1 MRQNYKRLLAALVLM
16 SATQTSSVVQAEGI
30 RLVGPSGEVQSSPSY
45 AEDIE
50 RALPAPPANT
60 QPSRFFGPTGENQ
73 TLWSIASELR
83 PSRGVTVQQTLLA
96 IYRINPQ
103 AFENQN
109 IHELIPGS
117 RLRVPSLEQVQ
128 SATTAQAVAI
138 MKAHEAKLKQP
149 KPTNRATPAQ
159 RVTEQPKPQI
169 KVEPKP
175 AAKPETVAATEP
187 KPTPKTIP
195 VIPAPPVTT
204 SPQGEKQVSALKDK
218 LQGSQSELES
228 LEAKNHRLRLML
240 SEVQSEVETLKSE
253 LNDEERIRS
262 EVEKL
267 LAEERQRLAEQ
278 QRMQPSTMDKILS
291 NGWLVGLAA
300 LIPGALIA
308 LLVVMLLGR
317 RSKAKEEDAAAQEQ
331 KNVDPLAAPIGLA
344 AADELD
350 EELTLDDELFADED
364 INTQS
369 LQEEKS
375 DLEEDVFANLD
386 DEELDFNLE
395 GDDDPFADIGDDG
408 DLDVGLD
415 EFESSNNGIQV
426 NGEEKALGLE
436 EMERALD
443 EVAPELEV
451 LDDDESGFD
460 LSDDANE
467 KSDSLSDDAFAELL
481 AADEPSEELPSDT
494 VDQDML
500 DDLFAELGND
510 DFDLDTDEPELKQP
524 VSDDDFSVG
533 EASDDDI
540 DKLLAQYE
548 QPASESEVREAD
560 ANEGP
565 VLDENSTEL
574 LDELIDFDEDDTDEF
589 DPLNELEAISGFEGD
604 DSIEELDADSTDLL
618 DELIDDVTSELDEET
633 EADLDPFDD
642 LIREDESPEQ
652 NKSEEEELL
661 KSLGFGESDA
671 DEKPSPVVESEQT
684 HEDQDIESGLDIDA
698 LLSESQ
704 PDTQQAVED
713 QPLTEPEATSE
724 PFSSDEFL
732 GDLEDLSPENDPL
745 MSELDDLFES
755 DSEELLPTEQEKA
768 DFSAELDALFD
779 SEDDLPQQVEKT
791 QAEIEEASSLQ
802 QEATDTD
809 STQEPSVES
818 DAEVQPHV
826 EQEEDIPAFT
836 PTPNTIE
843 NEFGV
848 PQEEDWLLDEPE
860 LEPETES
867 TNDSEEEF
875 NFDELDLPEFSEE
888 DALASMAGE
897 PALET
902 SESVESE
909 QVEAGLPTESEDEFN
924 FDELDLPEFSEEDA
938 LASMADE
945 PELETSE
952 SVKPEQVEADLSA
965 ESEEEFNFDELDLP
979 EFSEEDALVSMAGEP
994 ALETSESVKPEQVE
1008 ADLPTESE
1016 EEFNFDELDL
1026 PEFSEEDA
1034 LASMAGGPA
1043 LETSE
1048 SVEPEQVEADLPT
1061 ESEDEFN
1068 FDELDLPEFSEEDA
1082 LASMTDEP
1090 ELETSESV
1098 EPEQVEAD
1106 LPTESEDEF
1115 NFDELD
1121 LPEFSEEDALASM
1134 ADEPELETSESVE
1147 PEQVEADLP
1156 AESEDEFNFDELDL
1170 PEFSEEDALASMVD
1184 EPELETSESIELE
1197 QVEADLPTESE
1208 EEFNFDELD
1217 LPEFSEEDAL
1227 ASMEEEP
1234 ELPSSE
1240 TADIEPISGEDE
1252 ELSFDDQ
1259 DLPEFNEEDVLA
1271 SMNEG
1276 ASGSPKVE
1284 AETSRPA
1291 IQADNDH
1298 DALFEVFAQQ
1308 NGFDTD
1314 PEVQPTAT
1322 EGEPLSNLDDESS
1335 MANLLAEDA
1344 NSEVFEGKLDSDTIA
1359 SAGMDFETMLDV
1371 GDDWDGFKPAADNV
1385 SSTEE
1390 VPEDQR
1396 DVWNS
1401 SDALSQPEIAQ
1412 ENWAEQSDLDDF
1424 DPKKNQFMTI
1434 DELMAQVDR
1443 EGGEFEEEDLKLDV
1457 GLNEFP
1463 DVIGE
1468 IGDIDVDSNAE
1479 AAGKLDLA
1487 KIYLE
1492 MNDSQGAI
1500 KLLEE
1505 AIVYGEDDIRRE
1517 AKSLIDAINGR

>member
-175 AAKPETVAATEP
+175 AAKRETVAATEP

-228 LEAKNHRLRLML
+228 LEEKNHRLRLML

-331 KNVDPLAAPIGLA
+331 QNVDPLAAPIGLA

-460 LSDDANE
+460 LSDDTNE

-671 DEKPSPVVESEQT
+671 GEKPSSVVESEQT
-684 HEDQDIESGLDIDA
+684 HEDPDIESGLDIDA

-704 PDTQQAVED
+704 PDTQQAAEE
-713 QPLTEPEATSE
+713 QALTEPEAASE

-791 QAEIEEASSLQ
+791 QTEIEEASSLQ

-902 SESVESE
+902 SESVE
-909 QVEAGLPTESEDEFN
+909 
-924 FDELDLPEFSEEDA
+924 
-938 LASMADE
+938 
-945 PELETSE
+945 
-952 SVKPEQVEADLSA
+952 PEQIEADLPA

-979 EFSEEDALVSMAGEP
+979 EFSEEDALASMAGEP
-994 ALETSESVKPEQVE
+994 ALETSESVEPEQIEADLPAESEEEFNFDELDLPEFSEEDALASMSDEPELETSESVKPEQVEADLPAESEEEFNFDELDLPEFSEEDALASMTDEPELETSESVEPEQVE

-1034 LASMAGGPA
+1034 LASMAG
-1043 LETSE
+1043 
-1048 SVEPEQVEADLPT
+1048 EPT
-1061 ESEDEFN
+1061 
-1068 FDELDLPEFSEEDA
+1068 
-1082 LASMTDEP
+1082 
-1090 ELETSESV
+1090 LETSESV

-1156 AESEDEFNFDELDL
+1156 A
-1170 PEFSEEDALASMVD
+1170 
-1184 EPELETSESIELE
+1184 
-1197 QVEADLPTESE
+1197 ESE

-1276 ASGSPKVE
+1276 APESPKVE

-1314 PEVQPTAT
+1314 PEVQSTAT

>member
-128 SATTAQAVAI
+128 SVTTAQAVAI

-159 RVTEQPKPQI
+159 GVTEQPKPQI
-169 KVEPKP
+169 KVEPKS
-175 AAKPETVAATEP
+175 ATKPETVAATEP

-228 LEAKNHRLRLML
+228 LEEKNHRLRLML

-317 RSKAKEEDAAAQEQ
+317 RSKAKEEEAAAQEQ
-331 KNVDPLAAPIGLA
+331 QNVDPLAAPIGLA

-364 INTQS
+364 INAQS

-661 KSLGFGESDA
+661 KSLGFGEPDA
-671 DEKPSPVVESEQT
+671 DEKPSPVVGSEQT

-713 QPLTEPEATSE
+713 QPLTEPEAASE

-791 QAEIEEASSLQ
+791 QTEIEEASSLQ

-867 TNDSEEEF
+867 TNDSEDEF

-909 QVEAGLPTESEDEFN
+909 QVEAGLPTESEEEFN

-952 SVKPEQVEADLSA
+952 SVKPEQVEADL
-965 ESEEEFNFDELDLP
+965 
-979 EFSEEDALVSMAGEP
+979 
-994 ALETSESVKPEQVE
+994 
-1008 ADLPTESE
+1008 PTESE
-1016 EEFNFDELDL
+1016 E
-1026 PEFSEEDA
+1026 
-1034 LASMAGGPA
+1034 
-1043 LETSE
+1043 
-1048 SVEPEQVEADLPT
+1048 
-1061 ESEDEFN
+1061 EFN

-1276 ASGSPKVE
+1276 ASESPKVE

>member
-169 KVEPKP
+169 KVEPKS
-175 AAKPETVAATEP
+175 ATKPETVAATEP

-228 LEAKNHRLRLML
+228 LEEKNHRLRLML

-317 RSKAKEEDAAAQEQ
+317 RSKAKEEEAAAQEQ
-331 KNVDPLAAPIGLA
+331 QNVDPLAAPIGLA

-364 INTQS
+364 INAQS

-661 KSLGFGESDA
+661 KSLGFGEPDA
-671 DEKPSPVVESEQT
+671 DEKPSPVVGSEQT

-713 QPLTEPEATSE
+713 QPLTEPEAASE

-791 QAEIEEASSLQ
+791 QTEIEEASSLQ

-867 TNDSEEEF
+867 TNDSEDEF

-909 QVEAGLPTESEDEFN
+909 QVEAGLPTESEEEFN

-952 SVKPEQVEADLSA
+952 SVKPEQVEADL
-965 ESEEEFNFDELDLP
+965 
-979 EFSEEDALVSMAGEP
+979 
-994 ALETSESVKPEQVE
+994 
-1008 ADLPTESE
+1008 PTESE
-1016 EEFNFDELDL
+1016 EEL
-1026 PEFSEEDA
+1026 
-1034 LASMAGGPA
+1034 
-1043 LETSE
+1043 
-1048 SVEPEQVEADLPT
+1048 
-1061 ESEDEFN
+1061 N

-1276 ASGSPKVE
+1276 ASESPKVE

-1335 MANLLAEDA
+1335 MASLLAEDA

-1468 IGDIDVDSNAE
+1468 IGDIDVDNNAE

>member
-228 LEAKNHRLRLML
+228 LEEKNHRLRLML

-317 RSKAKEEDAAAQEQ
+317 RSKAKGEEAAAQEQ
-331 KNVDPLAAPIGLA
+331 QNVDPLAAPIGLA

-460 LSDDANE
+460 LSDDVNE

-642 LIREDESPEQ
+642 LIREDESPEL

-661 KSLGFGESDA
+661 KSLGFGEPDA
-671 DEKPSPVVESEQT
+671 DEKPSSVVESEQT

-704 PDTQQAVED
+704 PDTQQAAKE
-713 QPLTEPEATSE
+713 QPLTEPEAASE

-732 GDLEDLSPENDPL
+732 GDLEDLTPENDPL

-791 QAEIEEASSLQ
+791 QTEIEEASSLQ

-818 DAEVQPHV
+818 GAEVQPHV

-902 SESVESE
+902 SESVEPEQIEADLPAESEEEFNFDELDLPEFSEEDALASMAGEPALETSESVEPE
-909 QVEAGLPTESEDEFN
+909 QVEADLPAESEDEFN

-938 LASMADE
+938 LASMA
-945 PELETSE
+945 
-952 SVKPEQVEADLSA
+952 
-965 ESEEEFNFDELDLP
+965 
-979 EFSEEDALVSMAGEP
+979 GEP
-994 ALETSESVKPEQVE
+994 TLETSESVKPEQVE

-1034 LASMAGGPA
+1034 LASMAGEPALETSESVKPEQVEADLSAESEEEFNFDELDLPEFSEDDALASMAGEPA

-1061 ESEDEFN
+1061 ESEE
-1068 FDELDLPEFSEEDA
+1068 
-1082 LASMTDEP
+1082 
-1090 ELETSESV
+1090 
-1098 EPEQVEAD
+1098 
-1106 LPTESEDEF
+1106 EF

-1134 ADEPELETSESVE
+1134 AGEPALETSESVE

-1156 AESEDEFNFDELDL
+1156 A
-1170 PEFSEEDALASMVD
+1170 
-1184 EPELETSESIELE
+1184 
-1197 QVEADLPTESE
+1197 ESE

-1276 ASGSPKVE
+1276 APESPKVE

-1335 MANLLAEDA
+1335 MANLLTEDA

-1468 IGDIDVDSNAE
+1468 IGDIDVDNNAE

>member
-169 KVEPKP
+169 KVEPKS
-175 AAKPETVAATEP
+175 ATKPETVAATEP

-228 LEAKNHRLRLML
+228 LEEKNHRLRLML

-317 RSKAKEEDAAAQEQ
+317 RSKAKEEEAAAQEQ
-331 KNVDPLAAPIGLA
+331 QNVDSLAAPIGLA

-364 INTQS
+364 INAQS

-661 KSLGFGESDA
+661 KSLGFGEPDA
-671 DEKPSPVVESEQT
+671 DEKPSPVVGSEQT

-713 QPLTEPEATSE
+713 QPLTEPEAASE

-791 QAEIEEASSLQ
+791 QTEIEEASSLQ

-902 SESVESE
+902 SESVE
-909 QVEAGLPTESEDEFN
+909 
-924 FDELDLPEFSEEDA
+924 
-938 LASMADE
+938 
-945 PELETSE
+945 
-952 SVKPEQVEADLSA
+952 PEQI
-965 ESEEEFNFDELDLP
+965 
-979 EFSEEDALVSMAGEP
+979 
-994 ALETSESVKPEQVE
+994 
-1008 ADLPTESE
+1008 
-1016 EEFNFDELDL
+1016 
-1026 PEFSEEDA
+1026 
-1034 LASMAGGPA
+1034 
-1043 LETSE
+1043 
-1048 SVEPEQVEADLPT
+1048 
-1061 ESEDEFN
+1061 
-1068 FDELDLPEFSEEDA
+1068 
-1082 LASMTDEP
+1082 
-1090 ELETSESV
+1090 
-1098 EPEQVEAD
+1098 
-1106 LPTESEDEF
+1106 
-1115 NFDELD
+1115 
-1121 LPEFSEEDALASM
+1121 
-1134 ADEPELETSESVE
+1134 
-1147 PEQVEADLP
+1147 EADLP
-1156 AESEDEFNFDELDL
+1156 A
-1170 PEFSEEDALASMVD
+1170 
-1184 EPELETSESIELE
+1184 
-1197 QVEADLPTESE
+1197 ESE

-1276 ASGSPKVE
+1276 APESPKVE

>member
-169 KVEPKP
+169 KVEPKS
-175 AAKPETVAATEP
+175 ATKPETVAATEP

-228 LEAKNHRLRLML
+228 LEEKNHRLRLML

-317 RSKAKEEDAAAQEQ
+317 RSKAKEEEAAAQEQ
-331 KNVDPLAAPIGLA
+331 QNVDPLAAPIGLA

-364 INTQS
+364 INAQS

-661 KSLGFGESDA
+661 KSLGFGEPDA
-671 DEKPSPVVESEQT
+671 DEKPSSVVESEQT

-704 PDTQQAVED
+704 PDTQQAAEE
-713 QPLTEPEATSE
+713 QPLTEPEAASE

-791 QAEIEEASSLQ
+791 QTEIEEASSLQ

-818 DAEVQPHV
+818 DTEVQPHV

-902 SESVESE
+902 SESVEPE
-909 QVEAGLPTESEDEFN
+909 QIVA
-924 FDELDLPEFSEEDA
+924 DLP
-938 LASMADE
+938 
-945 PELETSE
+945 
-952 SVKPEQVEADLSA
+952 A

-979 EFSEEDALVSMAGEP
+979 EFSEEDALASMAGEP
-994 ALETSESVKPEQVE
+994 ALETSESVEPEQIE

-1034 LASMAGGPA
+1034 LASMAGEPA

-1048 SVEPEQVEADLPT
+1048 SVKPEQVEADLPT
-1061 ESEDEFN
+1061 ESEEEFN

-1276 ASGSPKVE
+1276 ASESPKVE

-1298 DALFEVFAQQ
+1298 DALFEVFAQK

-1322 EGEPLSNLDDESS
+1322 EGVPLSNLDDESS

-1468 IGDIDVDSNAE
+1468 IGDIDVDNNAE

>member
-218 LQGSQSELES
+218 LQGSQSELDS
-228 LEAKNHRLRLML
+228 LEEKNHRLRLML

-331 KNVDPLAAPIGLA
+331 QNVDPLAAPIGLA

-460 LSDDANE
+460 LSDDTNE

-533 EASDDDI
+533 EASDEDI

-938 LASMADE
+938 LASMAGEPALETSESVESEQVEAGLPTESEDEFNFDELDLPEFSEEDALASMADEPELETSESVESEQVEAGLPTESEDEFNFDELDLPEFSEEDALASMADE

-1048 SVEPEQVEADLPT
+1048 SVEPEQVEADLP
-1061 ESEDEFN
+1061 
-1068 FDELDLPEFSEEDA
+1068 A
-1082 LASMTDEP
+1082 
-1090 ELETSESV
+1090 
-1098 EPEQVEAD
+1098 
-1106 LPTESEDEF
+1106 
-1115 NFDELD
+1115 
-1121 LPEFSEEDALASM
+1121 
-1134 ADEPELETSESVE
+1134 
-1147 PEQVEADLP
+1147 
-1156 AESEDEFNFDELDL
+1156 
-1170 PEFSEEDALASMVD
+1170 
-1184 EPELETSESIELE
+1184 
-1197 QVEADLPTESE
+1197 ESE

-1276 ASGSPKVE
+1276 APESPKVE

-1314 PEVQPTAT
+1314 PEVQSTAT

>member
-228 LEAKNHRLRLML
+228 LEEKNHRLRLML

-633 EADLDPFDD
+633 EADLDPFDN

-909 QVEAGLPTESEDEFN
+909 QVEAGLPTESEEEFN

-952 SVKPEQVEADLSA
+952 SVKPEQVEADLPT

-979 EFSEEDALVSMAGEP
+979 EFSEEDALASMAGEP

-1048 SVEPEQVEADLPT
+1048 SVEPEQVEADLP
-1061 ESEDEFN
+1061 
-1068 FDELDLPEFSEEDA
+1068 A
-1082 LASMTDEP
+1082 
-1090 ELETSESV
+1090 
-1098 EPEQVEAD
+1098 
-1106 LPTESEDEF
+1106 
-1115 NFDELD
+1115 
-1121 LPEFSEEDALASM
+1121 
-1134 ADEPELETSESVE
+1134 
-1147 PEQVEADLP
+1147 
-1156 AESEDEFNFDELDL
+1156 
-1170 PEFSEEDALASMVD
+1170 
-1184 EPELETSESIELE
+1184 
-1197 QVEADLPTESE
+1197 ESE

-1276 ASGSPKVE
+1276 APESPKVE

-1314 PEVQPTAT
+1314 PEVQSTAT

>member
-16 SATQTSSVVQAEGI
+16 IATQTSSVVQAEGI

-218 LQGSQSELES
+218 LQGSQSELDS
-228 LEAKNHRLRLML
+228 LEEKNHRLRLML

-331 KNVDPLAAPIGLA
+331 QNVDPLAAPIGLA

-460 LSDDANE
+460 LSDDTNE

-661 KSLGFGESDA
+661 KSLGFGEPDA
-671 DEKPSPVVESEQT
+671 DEKPSSVVESEQT

-704 PDTQQAVED
+704 PDTQQAAKE
-713 QPLTEPEATSE
+713 QPLTEPEAASE

-791 QAEIEEASSLQ
+791 QTEIEEASSLQ

-818 DAEVQPHV
+818 GVEVQPHV

-902 SESVESE
+902 SESVEPE
-909 QVEAGLPTESEDEFN
+909 QIEADLPAESEEEFN

-938 LASMADE
+938 LASMAGEPALETSESVKPDQVEADLPTESEKEFNFDE
-945 PELETSE
+945 LDLPEFSEEDALASMAGEPTLETSE

-979 EFSEEDALVSMAGEP
+979 EFSED
-994 ALETSESVKPEQVE
+994 
-1008 ADLPTESE
+1008 
-1016 EEFNFDELDL
+1016 
-1026 PEFSEEDA
+1026 DA
-1034 LASMAGGPA
+1034 LASMAGEPA

-1082 LASMTDEP
+1082 LASMAGEP
-1090 ELETSESV
+1090 
-1098 EPEQVEAD
+1098 A
-1106 LPTESEDEF
+1106 
-1115 NFDELD
+1115 
-1121 LPEFSEEDALASM
+1121 
-1134 ADEPELETSESVE
+1134 LETSESVE

-1156 AESEDEFNFDELDL
+1156 A
-1170 PEFSEEDALASMVD
+1170 
-1184 EPELETSESIELE
+1184 
-1197 QVEADLPTESE
+1197 ESE

-1240 TADIEPISGEDE
+1240 TADIEPISGEDD
-1252 ELSFDDQ
+1252 ELSFDDE

-1276 ASGSPKVE
+1276 ASESPKVE

-1468 IGDIDVDSNAE
+1468 IGDIDVDNNAE

>member
-175 AAKPETVAATEP
+175 ATKPETVAATEP

-218 LQGSQSELES
+218 LQGSQSELDS
-228 LEAKNHRLRLML
+228 LEEKNHRLRLML

-317 RSKAKEEDAAAQEQ
+317 RSKAKEEEAAAQEQ
-331 KNVDPLAAPIGLA
+331 QNVDPLAAPIGLA

-426 NGEEKALGLE
+426 NGEEKALGIE

-460 LSDDANE
+460 LSDDTNE

-671 DEKPSPVVESEQT
+671 GEKPSSVVESEQT
-684 HEDQDIESGLDIDA
+684 HEDPDIESGLDIDA

-704 PDTQQAVED
+704 PDTQQAAEE
-713 QPLTEPEATSE
+713 QPLTEPEAASE

-791 QAEIEEASSLQ
+791 QTEIEEASSLQ

-902 SESVESE
+902 SESVEPE
-909 QVEAGLPTESEDEFN
+909 QIEADLPTESEEEFN

-938 LASMADE
+938 LASMAGEPALETSESVE
-945 PELETSE
+945 PEQVEADLPAESEEEFNFDELDLPEFSEEDALASMAGEPTLETSE

-979 EFSEEDALVSMAGEP
+979 EFSEEDAL
-994 ALETSESVKPEQVE
+994 
-1008 ADLPTESE
+1008 
-1016 EEFNFDELDL
+1016 
-1026 PEFSEEDA
+1026 
-1034 LASMAGGPA
+1034 
-1043 LETSE
+1043 
-1048 SVEPEQVEADLPT
+1048 
-1061 ESEDEFN
+1061 
-1068 FDELDLPEFSEEDA
+1068 
-1082 LASMTDEP
+1082 ASMT
-1090 ELETSESV
+1090 
-1098 EPEQVEAD
+1098 
-1106 LPTESEDEF
+1106 
-1115 NFDELD
+1115 
-1121 LPEFSEEDALASM
+1121 
-1134 ADEPELETSESVE
+1134 DEPELETSESVE

-1276 ASGSPKVE
+1276 APESPKVE

-1468 IGDIDVDSNAE
+1468 IGDIDVDNNAE

>member
-128 SATTAQAVAI
+128 SATTEQAVAI

-175 AAKPETVAATEP
+175 VAPKPETTVAAEP
-187 KPTPKTIP
+187 KPVQKTIP
-195 VIPAPPVTT
+195 VIPAPPVNT

-228 LEAKNHRLRLML
+228 LEEKNHRLRLML
-240 SEVQSEVETLKSE
+240 SEVQSEVETLKNE

-278 QRMQPSTMDKILS
+278 QRMQPSTIDKILS

-300 LIPGALIA
+300 LIPGALLA

-317 RSKAKEEDAAAQEQ
+317 RSKNKEEEPAEQLPQET
-331 KNVDPLAAPIGLA
+331 DPLAAPIGLA
-344 AADELD
+344 ATDELD

-364 INTQS
+364 INTQAT
-369 LQEEKS
+369 QEEKP

-395 GDDDPFADIGDDG
+395 GDDDPFAGIGDDG

-451 LDDDESGFD
+451 LDDDEAGFD
-460 LSDDANE
+460 LSDDTNE
-467 KSDSLSDDAFAELL
+467 KADSLSDDAFAELL

-524 VSDDDFSVG
+524 VSDDDFSAG

-548 QPASESEVREAD
+548 QPVTESTEVEGDVSED
-560 ANEGP
+560 A
-565 VLDENSTEL
+565 VLDENSTDL
-574 LDELIDFDEDDTDEF
+574 LDELIDFDEDETDDEF
-589 DPLNELEAISGFEGD
+589 DPLNELEALSGFEGD

-633 EADLDPFDD
+633 GTETELDPFDD
-642 LIREDESPEQ
+642 LIREDESPAQ

-661 KSLGFGESDA
+661 ASLGFGEPDGE
-671 DEKPSPVVESEQT
+671 EKPSSIAESEPT
-684 HEDQDIESGLDIDA
+684 HEEPEIESGLDIDA
-698 LLSESQ
+698 LLSDSQ
-704 PDTQQAVED
+704 PDLQQTAPE
-713 QPLTEPEATSE
+713 QPLTEPETASE

-755 DSEELLPTEQEKA
+755 DSEELQPTEQEKA

-779 SEDDLPQQVEKT
+779 TEDDLAQQQVEEP
-791 QAEIEEASSLQ
+791 QAEIEESSPQ
-802 QEATDTD
+802 
-809 STQEPSVES
+809 
-818 DAEVQPHV
+818 
-826 EQEEDIPAFT
+826 QEEDANSKSTQDASVEPDAKVPPQVETVEDAPAFT
-836 PTPNTIE
+836 PTPNTVE

-860 LEPETES
+860 LESETQPEQEQNSGNKSEPES
-867 TNDSEEEF
+867 SELASETDSATNAEEEF
-875 NFDELDLPEFSEE
+875 NFDELE
-888 DALASMAGE
+888 
-897 PALET
+897 
-902 SESVESE
+902 
-909 QVEAGLPTESEDEFN
+909 
-924 FDELDLPEFSEEDA
+924 LPEFSEEDA

-945 PELETSE
+945 P
-952 SVKPEQVEADLSA
+952 A
-965 ESEEEFNFDELDLP
+965 FDEP
-979 EFSEEDALVSMAGEP
+979 EP
-994 ALETSESVKPEQVE
+994 
-1008 ADLPTESE
+1008 
-1016 EEFNFDELDL
+1016 
-1026 PEFSEEDA
+1026 
-1034 LASMAGGPA
+1034 
-1043 LETSE
+1043 
-1048 SVEPEQVEADLPT
+1048 VEPERSET
-1061 ESEDEFN
+1061 ESATEAEEDE
-1068 FDELDLPEFSEEDA
+1068 L
-1082 LASMTDEP
+1082 
-1090 ELETSESV
+1090 
-1098 EPEQVEAD
+1098 
-1106 LPTESEDEF
+1106 
-1115 NFDELD
+1115 
-1121 LPEFSEEDALASM
+1121 
-1134 ADEPELETSESVE
+1134 
-1147 PEQVEADLP
+1147 
-1156 AESEDEFNFDELDL
+1156 NFDELDL

-1184 EPELETSESIELE
+1184 EPAFDDPESVEPERSEAESATEAEEFDFDELELPEFSEEDALASMAGEPAFDDPESIEPE
-1197 QVEADLPTESE
+1197 SSEAESATEAE
-1208 EEFNFDELD
+1208 EEFDFDELELPEFSEED
-1217 LPEFSEEDAL
+1217 ALASMAGEPTLDEPEFIEPERSEAESATEAEEFDFDELELPEFSEEDAL

-1240 TADIEPISGEDE
+1240 TVDIEPISGEGE

-1271 SMNEG
+1271 SMNES
-1276 ASGSPKVE
+1276 APETPNVE
-1284 AETSRPA
+1284 AETSRPTL
-1291 IQADNDH
+1291 QADNDH

-1308 NGFDTD
+1308 NGFDTE
-1314 PEVQPTAT
+1314 PEVQPTET
-1322 EGEPLSNLDDESS
+1322 EGEPLSDLDDESS

-1344 NSEVFEGKLDSDTIA
+1344 SSEVFEGQLDSDTIA

-1371 GDDWDGFKPAADNV
+1371 GDDWDGFKPAADSV
-1385 SSTEE
+1385 SSTED

-1434 DELMAQVDR
+1434 DELMAQVDK

-1468 IGDIDVDSNAE
+1468 IGDVDVDSNAE

>member
-128 SATTAQAVAI
+128 SATTEQAVAI

-169 KVEPKP
+169 KVEPKTVAP
-175 AAKPETVAATEP
+175 KPETTVAAEP
-187 KPTPKTIP
+187 KPVQKTIP
-195 VIPAPPVTT
+195 VIPAPPVNT

-228 LEAKNHRLRLML
+228 LEEKNHRLRLML
-240 SEVQSEVETLKSE
+240 SEVQSEVETLKNE

-278 QRMQPSTMDKILS
+278 QRMQPSTIDKILS

-300 LIPGALIA
+300 LIPGALLA

-317 RSKAKEEDAAAQEQ
+317 RSKNKEEEPAAQSPQET
-331 KNVDPLAAPIGLA
+331 DPLAAPIGLA
-344 AADELD
+344 ATDELD

-364 INTQS
+364 INTQAT
-369 LQEEKS
+369 QEEKS

-395 GDDDPFADIGDDG
+395 GDDDPFAGIGDDG

-451 LDDDESGFD
+451 LDDDEAGFD
-460 LSDDANE
+460 LSDDTNE
-467 KSDSLSDDAFAELL
+467 KADSLSDDAFAELL
-481 AADEPSEELPSDT
+481 AADEPPEELPSDT

-524 VSDDDFSVG
+524 LSDDDFSAG

-548 QPASESEVREAD
+548 QPVTESTEVEGDASED
-560 ANEGP
+560 A
-565 VLDENSTEL
+565 VLDENSTDL
-574 LDELIDFDEDDTDEF
+574 LDELIDFDEDEIDDEF
-589 DPLNELEAISGFEGD
+589 DPLNELEALSGFEGD

-633 EADLDPFDD
+633 GTETELDPFDD
-642 LIREDESPEQ
+642 LIREDESPAQ
-652 NKSEEEELL
+652 TKSEEEELL
-661 KSLGFGESDA
+661 ASLGFGEPDG
-671 DEKPSPVVESEQT
+671 DEKPSSIAESEPA
-684 HEDQDIESGLDIDA
+684 HEEPEIESGLDIDA
-698 LLSESQ
+698 LLSDSQ
-704 PDTQQAVED
+704 PDPQQTAPE
-713 QPLTEPEATSE
+713 QPLTEPETDSE

-732 GDLEDLSPENDPL
+732 GDLEELSPENDPL

-755 DSEELLPTEQEKA
+755 DSEELQPTEQENA

-779 SEDDLPQQVEKT
+779 TEDDLAQQQVEEP
-791 QAEIEEASSLQ
+791 QAEIEE
-802 QEATDTD
+802 
-809 STQEPSVES
+809 PSP
-818 DAEVQPHV
+818 Q
-826 EQEEDIPAFT
+826 QEEDANSKSTQDASVEPDAKVPPQVETVEDVPAFT
-836 PTPNTIE
+836 PTPNTVE

-860 LEPETES
+860 LESETQPEQEQNSGNKSEPESSELASETES
-867 TNDSEEEF
+867 ATNAEEEF
-875 NFDELDLPEFSEE
+875 NFDELELPEFSEE
-888 DALASMAGE
+888 DALASMADE
-897 PALET
+897 PAFDEPEPVEPERSET
-902 SESVESE
+902 DSATNAEE
-909 QVEAGLPTESEDEFN
+909 EFN

-945 PELETSE
+945 PALDESE
-952 SVKPEQVEADLSA
+952 SIEPERSEA
-965 ESEEEFNFDELDLP
+965 ESATEAEEEFDFDEL
-979 EFSEEDALVSMAGEP
+979 E
-994 ALETSESVKPEQVE
+994 
-1008 ADLPTESE
+1008 
-1016 EEFNFDELDL
+1016 L

-1034 LASMAGGPA
+1034 LASMAGEPT
-1043 LETSE
+1043 LDDPE
-1048 SVEPEQVEADLPT
+1048 SIEPERSEAESATEAEEEFDL
-1061 ESEDEFN
+1061 
-1068 FDELDLPEFSEEDA
+1068 DELE
-1082 LASMTDEP
+1082 
-1090 ELETSESV
+1090 
-1098 EPEQVEAD
+1098 
-1106 LPTESEDEF
+1106 
-1115 NFDELD
+1115 

-1134 ADEPELETSESVE
+1134 AGEPTLDEPESIE
-1147 PEQVEADLP
+1147 PESSE
-1156 AESEDEFNFDELDL
+1156 AESATEAEEEFDFDELEL
-1170 PEFSEEDALASMVD
+1170 PEFGEEDALASMAD
-1184 EPELETSESIELE
+1184 ESALDESESIEPE
-1197 QVEADLPTESE
+1197 RSEAESATEAE
-1208 EEFNFDELD
+1208 EEFDFDELD

-1271 SMNEG
+1271 SMNES
-1276 ASGSPKVE
+1276 APETPNVE
-1284 AETSRPA
+1284 TETSRPTL
-1291 IQADNDH
+1291 QADNDH

-1308 NGFDTD
+1308 NGFDTE

-1322 EGEPLSNLDDESS
+1322 EGEPLSDLDDESS

-1344 NSEVFEGKLDSDTIA
+1344 SSEVFEGQLDSDTIA

-1371 GDDWDGFKPAADNV
+1371 GDDWDGFKPAADSV
-1385 SSTEE
+1385 SSTED

-1412 ENWAEQSDLDDF
+1412 ENWAEQSNLDDF

-1434 DELMAQVDR
+1434 DELMAQVDK

-1468 IGDIDVDSNAE
+1468 IGDVDVDSNAE

>member
-128 SATTAQAVAI
+128 SATTEQAVAI

-175 AAKPETVAATEP
+175 VAPKPETTVAAEP
-187 KPTPKTIP
+187 KPVQKTIP
-195 VIPAPPVTT
+195 VIPAPPVNT

-228 LEAKNHRLRLML
+228 LEEKNHRLRLML
-240 SEVQSEVETLKSE
+240 SEVQSEVETLKNE

-278 QRMQPSTMDKILS
+278 QRMQPSTIDKILS

-300 LIPGALIA
+300 LIPGALLA

-317 RSKAKEEDAAAQEQ
+317 RSKDKEEEPAAQSPQET
-331 KNVDPLAAPIGLA
+331 DPLAAPIGLA
-344 AADELD
+344 ATDELD

-364 INTQS
+364 INTQAT
-369 LQEEKS
+369 QEEKP

-395 GDDDPFADIGDDG
+395 GDDDPFAGIGDDG

-451 LDDDESGFD
+451 LDDDEAGFD
-460 LSDDANE
+460 LSDDTNE
-467 KSDSLSDDAFAELL
+467 KADSLSDDAFAELL

-510 DFDLDTDEPELKQP
+510 DFDLDTDKPELKQP
-524 VSDDDFSVG
+524 VSDDDFSAG

-548 QPASESEVREAD
+548 QPVTESTEVEGDVSED
-560 ANEGP
+560 A
-565 VLDENSTEL
+565 VLDENSTDL
-574 LDELIDFDEDDTDEF
+574 LDELIDFDEDETDDEF
-589 DPLNELEAISGFEGD
+589 DPLNELEALSGFEGD

-633 EADLDPFDD
+633 GTETELDPFDD
-642 LIREDESPEQ
+642 LIREDESPAQ
-652 NKSEEEELL
+652 NKSQEEELL
-661 KSLGFGESDA
+661 ASLGFGEPDG
-671 DEKPSPVVESEQT
+671 DEKPSSIAESEPA
-684 HEDQDIESGLDIDA
+684 HEEPEIESGLDIDA
-698 LLSESQ
+698 LLSDSQ
-704 PDTQQAVED
+704 PDPQQTAPE
-713 QPLTEPEATSE
+713 QPLTEPETDSE

-755 DSEELLPTEQEKA
+755 DSEELQPTEQENA

-779 SEDDLPQQVEKT
+779 TEDDLAQQQVEEP
-791 QAEIEEASSLQ
+791 QAEIEESSPQ
-802 QEATDTD
+802 
-809 STQEPSVES
+809 
-818 DAEVQPHV
+818 
-826 EQEEDIPAFT
+826 QEEDANSKSTQDASVEPDTKVPPQVETEEDAPAFT
-836 PTPNTIE
+836 PTPNTVE

-860 LEPETES
+860 LESETQPEQEQNSGNKSEPESSELASETES
-867 TNDSEEEF
+867 ATNAEEEF
-875 NFDELDLPEFSEE
+875 D
-888 DALASMAGE
+888 
-897 PALET
+897 
-902 SESVESE
+902 
-909 QVEAGLPTESEDEFN
+909 

-945 PELETSE
+945 PAFGEPE
-952 SVKPEQVEADLSA
+952 SVEPERSEA
-965 ESEEEFNFDELDLP
+965 ESATEAEEEFDFDEL
-979 EFSEEDALVSMAGEP
+979 E
-994 ALETSESVKPEQVE
+994 
-1008 ADLPTESE
+1008 
-1016 EEFNFDELDL
+1016 L

-1034 LASMAGGPA
+1034 LASMAGEP
-1043 LETSE
+1043 TFDDPE
-1048 SVEPEQVEADLPT
+1048 SIEPERSEADSAT
-1061 ESEDEFN
+1061 EAEEEFD
-1068 FDELDLPEFSEEDA
+1068 FDELELPEFG
-1082 LASMTDEP
+1082 
-1090 ELETSESV
+1090 
-1098 EPEQVEAD
+1098 
-1106 LPTESEDEF
+1106 
-1115 NFDELD
+1115 
-1121 LPEFSEEDALASM
+1121 EEDALASM
-1134 ADEPELETSESVE
+1134 ADESALDE
-1147 PEQVEADLP
+1147 PESIEP
-1156 AESEDEFNFDELDL
+1156 ERSEAESATEAEEEFDFDEL
-1170 PEFSEEDALASMVD
+1170 E
-1184 EPELETSESIELE
+1184 
-1197 QVEADLPTESE
+1197 
-1208 EEFNFDELD
+1208 

-1259 DLPEFNEEDVLA
+1259 DLPKFNEEDVLA
-1271 SMNEG
+1271 SMNES
-1276 ASGSPKVE
+1276 APETPNVE
-1284 AETSRPA
+1284 AETSRPTL
-1291 IQADNDH
+1291 QADNDH

-1308 NGFDTD
+1308 NGFDTE

-1322 EGEPLSNLDDESS
+1322 EGEPLSDLDDESS

-1344 NSEVFEGKLDSDTIA
+1344 SSEVFEGQLDSDTIA

-1371 GDDWDGFKPAADNV
+1371 GDDWDGFKPAADSV
-1385 SSTEE
+1385 SSADE

-1434 DELMAQVDR
+1434 DELMAQVDK

-1468 IGDIDVDSNAE
+1468 IGDVDVDSNAE

>member
-1 MRQNYKRLLAALVLM
+1 MRQNYKRLLATLVLM

-128 SATTAQAVAI
+128 SATTEQAVAI

-175 AAKPETVAATEP
+175 VAPKPETTVAAEP
-187 KPTPKTIP
+187 KPVQKTIP
-195 VIPAPPVTT
+195 VIPAPPVNT

-228 LEAKNHRLRLML
+228 LEEKNHRLRLML
-240 SEVQSEVETLKSE
+240 SEVQSEVETLKNE

-278 QRMQPSTMDKILS
+278 QRMQPSTIDKILS

-300 LIPGALIA
+300 LIPGALLA

-317 RSKAKEEDAAAQEQ
+317 RSKNKEEEPAEQSPQET
-331 KNVDPLAAPIGLA
+331 DPLAAPIGLA
-344 AADELD
+344 ATDELD

-364 INTQS
+364 INTQAT
-369 LQEEKS
+369 QEEKP

-395 GDDDPFADIGDDG
+395 GDDDPFAGIGDDG

-451 LDDDESGFD
+451 LDDDEAGFD
-460 LSDDANE
+460 LSDDTNE
-467 KSDSLSDDAFAELL
+467 KADSLSDDAFAELL

-524 VSDDDFSVG
+524 VSDDDFSAG

-548 QPASESEVREAD
+548 QPVTESTEVEGDASED
-560 ANEGP
+560 A
-565 VLDENSTEL
+565 VLDENSTDL
-574 LDELIDFDEDDTDEF
+574 LDELIDFDEDETDDEF
-589 DPLNELEAISGFEGD
+589 DPLNELEALSGFEGD

-633 EADLDPFDD
+633 ETETELDPFDD
-642 LIREDESPEQ
+642 LIREDESPAQ

-661 KSLGFGESDA
+661 ASLGFGEPDG
-671 DEKPSPVVESEQT
+671 DEKPSSIAESEPA
-684 HEDQDIESGLDIDA
+684 HEEPEIESGLDIDA
-698 LLSESQ
+698 LLSDSQ
-704 PDTQQAVED
+704 PDPQQTAPE
-713 QPLTEPEATSE
+713 QPLTEPETASE

-755 DSEELLPTEQEKA
+755 DSEELQPTEQEKA

-779 SEDDLPQQVEKT
+779 TEGDLAQQQVEEP
-791 QAEIEEASSLQ
+791 QAEIEESSPQ
-802 QEATDTD
+802 
-809 STQEPSVES
+809 
-818 DAEVQPHV
+818 
-826 EQEEDIPAFT
+826 QEEDANSKSTQDASVEPDAKVPPQVETEEDAPAFT
-836 PTPNTIE
+836 PTPNTVE

-860 LEPETES
+860 LESETQPEQEQNSGNKSES
-867 TNDSEEEF
+867 ESSELASETDSATNAEEEF
-875 NFDELDLPEFSEE
+875 NFDELELPEFSEEDALASMADEPAFDEPEPVEPERSEVELATEAEDEFNFDELELPEFSEEDALASMAGEPTLDESESIEPERSEAESATEAEEFDFDELELPEFSEEDALASMAGEPAFDDPESIEPESSEAESATEAEEEFDFDELELPEFSDEDALASMADEPAFDDPDRSEVESATEAEELNFDELDLPEFSEE

-897 PALET
+897 PTLDEPESIEPER
-902 SESVESE
+902 SEAESAT
-909 QVEAGLPTESEDEFN
+909 EAEEEFD
-924 FDELDLPEFSEEDA
+924 FDELE
-938 LASMADE
+938 
-945 PELETSE
+945 
-952 SVKPEQVEADLSA
+952 
-965 ESEEEFNFDELDLP
+965 
-979 EFSEEDALVSMAGEP
+979 
-994 ALETSESVKPEQVE
+994 
-1008 ADLPTESE
+1008 
-1016 EEFNFDELDL
+1016 
-1026 PEFSEEDA
+1026 
-1034 LASMAGGPA
+1034 
-1043 LETSE
+1043 
-1048 SVEPEQVEADLPT
+1048 
-1061 ESEDEFN
+1061 
-1068 FDELDLPEFSEEDA
+1068 
-1082 LASMTDEP
+1082 
-1090 ELETSESV
+1090 
-1098 EPEQVEAD
+1098 
-1106 LPTESEDEF
+1106 
-1115 NFDELD
+1115 
-1121 LPEFSEEDALASM
+1121 
-1134 ADEPELETSESVE
+1134 
-1147 PEQVEADLP
+1147 
-1156 AESEDEFNFDELDL
+1156 
-1170 PEFSEEDALASMVD
+1170 
-1184 EPELETSESIELE
+1184 
-1197 QVEADLPTESE
+1197 
-1208 EEFNFDELD
+1208 

-1252 ELSFDDQ
+1252 ELSFNDQ

-1271 SMNEG
+1271 SMNES
-1276 ASGSPKVE
+1276 APETPNVE
-1284 AETSRPA
+1284 IETSRPTL
-1291 IQADNDH
+1291 QADNDH

-1308 NGFDTD
+1308 NGFDTE

-1322 EGEPLSNLDDESS
+1322 EGEPLSDLDDESS

-1344 NSEVFEGKLDSDTIA
+1344 SSEVFEGQLDSDTIA

-1371 GDDWDGFKPAADNV
+1371 GDDWDGFKPAADSV
-1385 SSTEE
+1385 SSTED

-1434 DELMAQVDR
+1434 DELMAQVDK

-1468 IGDIDVDSNAE
+1468 IGDVDVDSNAE